1 MNRVFNFEK
10 YRKKE
15 ESRGIE
21 ELRSLYRMLDEKN
34 ADYIGLEKGQGKTK
48 GESPPKATGS
58 KAGRGLSNSQK
69 INKD

>member
-1 MNRVFNFEK
+1 
-10 YRKKE
+10 
-15 ESRGIE
+15 
-21 ELRSLYRMLDEKN
+21 MLDEKN